1 MEIKKSP
8 KADLE
13 RKNRWWFFIALGINI
28 SIFVALL
35 ECSPTEQDVSAEK
48 FEKSMQSMVQ
58 TTEMIPAE
66 LAAPAVIEKKTI
78 DENTVSE
85 DIEIVEDNDVTGELK
100 LSENII
106 EDTLEIVKKE
116 EIEKPLER
124 NDVVTDLKLLDEIPS
139 YPGGMSQFVKWLT
152 HNLKYPENA
161 RKNRLQGVVLASF
174 VIDEKGN
181 INDLKIARPLQKDC
195 DDEVLR
201 VLKKMDK
208 WTPGKRNGEPC
219 RTLFCIPIEFKL

>member
-13 RKNRWWFFIALGINI
+13 RKNSLWFFIALGINI

-35 ECSPTEQDVSAEK
+35 ECSPSESDVSVEK
-48 FEKSMQSMVQ
+48 FEKNIQSMAQ
-58 TTEMIPAE
+58 TTEMIAAE
-66 LAAPAVIEKKTI
+66 KAAPAVIEKKII
-78 DENTVSE
+78 DESAVSE
-85 DIEIVEDNDVTGELK
+85 EIEVVDDNEVTGELK
-100 LSENII
+100 LSDNIA
-106 EDTLEIVKKE
+106 EDTLKVPDKE

-124 NDVVTDLKLLDEIPS
+124 NDVVTDLKLLEEIPS

-152 HNLKYPENA
+152 RNLKYPENA

-174 VIDEKGN
+174 VVEKNGS
-181 INDLKIARPLQKDC
+181 ISDLKIARALQKDC
-195 DDEVLR
+195 DEEVLR

-219 RTLFCIPIEFKL
+219 RTLFCIPVEFKL